1 MQLTQSFCTI
11 AQALVETDMPSPRTL
26 NSVQSE
32 THGLVLWCPIDGGRI
47 RMGYVFSAEL
57 TEKYGEDGVTAEV
70 AMAEAKKAVAPF
82 KLEFKQCDWFTLYV
96 GVAPSS
102 SFSSRL
108 AEC

>member
-1 MQLTQSFCTI
+1 
-11 AQALVETDMPSPRTL
+11 MPSPRTL

-57 TEKYGEDGVTAEV
+57 MEKYGEDGVTAEV

-82 KLEFKQCDWFTLYV
+82 KLEFKHCDWFTLYV
-96 GVAPSS
+96 CIRHSP
-102 SFSSRL
+102 RN
-108 AEC
+108 